1 MTISQT
7 PLFSDRLPAR
17 ISILLLGIGLCSAT
31 IAQSTVAGLEEV
43 IVSATRIPTD
53 WLKLPLAASQIDA
66 KQIHAARQAL
76 GLDESLAIVPGL
88 FFQNRYNF
96 AQDLRVS
103 IRGFGARANFGIR
116 GIKIYAD
123 DIPLTMPDGQGNVDS
138 IDLGSAERIEVIRGP
153 VSAIYGASSGGV
165 IQIFTQDGPDR
176 PTVSAS
182 ASAGAYGYRKAQLKA
197 GGQFGSWNAL
207 ANVSGTELDGYRDQ
221 SRFEQTLFNSKF
233 RYDFTDGASLTMVL
247 NAVDSPRA
255 DDPGALTAAEV
266 AANPRQAAPRSLQ
279 FDTGEALDQQQLGLA
294 WRKPLSA
301 SSGVLVR
308 AYGVSRTLVNRLA
321 FDINANGQGGS
332 VDLGREAGGLS
343 AQWSTSRDL
352 GDGRRNQ
359 LVLGLDLDAQRDLRE
374 RYINNRGQLGAL
386 TTRQD
391 EDVDARALF
400 IENAWGFSPQW
411 TLTLGAR
418 LDQMDYEVNDR
429 LAQGSTDGSGE
440 TDFSQFSPMIGVVY
454 AHSDLWNW
462 YGNISTAFD
471 PPAFSELAN
480 PDGPTGFNQNLEPQQ
495 ATNYEIGLRGLIRPD
510 WQYEL
515 ALFHI
520 DVSDE
525 IVPFELT
532 GSGQAFFRN
541 AGEST
546 HRGLEAATRME
557 LVENL
562 TASLSYTWLDLV
574 YDEFTEAG
582 IDRSGNQIPGVPE
595 HQLALDLAWQHDSGI
610 FAGWDALYVGSLQA
624 NNANTVE
631 TDAYLVS
638 NLRLGYRYEGES
650 WSFEPF
656 AGIYN
661 LFDEAYN
668 GNIRVNAAFGRY
680 YEPAPERNGY
690 AGLVLA
696 YRF

>member
-1 MTISQT
+1 MTVARHIQFSSRIFTGSIS
-7 PLFSDRLPAR
+7 
-17 ISILLLGIGLCSAT
+17 LLLSCFAFSAAL
-31 IAQSTVAGLEEV
+31 AQSNGEVLEEV

-53 WLKLPLAASQIDA
+53 WLQLPVAGSQIDA
-66 KQIHAARQAL
+66 RQIHAGRQAL
-76 GLDESLAIVPGL
+76 GLDEALAGVPGL

-96 AQDLRVS
+96 AQDLRIS

-153 VSAIYGASSGGV
+153 VSAIYGASGGGV

-197 GGQFGSWNAL
+197 GSQFGSWNAL
-207 ANVSGTELDGYRDQ
+207 ANISGTELDGYRDQ
-221 SRFEQTLFNSKF
+221 SRLEQTLFNSKF
-233 RYDFTDGASLTMVL
+233 RYDFTDGASLTIVL
-247 NAVDSPRA
+247 NAVDSPQA
-255 DDPGALTAAEV
+255 DDAGALTAAEV
-266 AANPRQAAPRSLQ
+266 AANPRQAAPRNLQ
-279 FDTGEALDQQQLGLA
+279 FNTGEALDQQQLGLA

-301 SSGVLVR
+301 NSEVLLR

-332 VDLGREAGGLS
+332 VDLAREAGGLS
-343 AQWSTSRDL
+343 AQWSNSNDL
-352 GDGRRNQ
+352 GEGRRNQ
-359 LVLGLDLDAQRDLRE
+359 LVFGLDLDAQRDLRE

-400 IENAWGFSPQW
+400 IENAWGFRPQW
-411 TLTLGAR
+411 TLTIGAR
-418 LDQMDYEVNDR
+418 LDQMDYVVNDR
-429 LAQGSTDGSGE
+429 LAQGSMDGSGE
-440 TDFSQFSPMIGVVY
+440 TDFSQFSPMAGLVY
-454 AHSDLWNW
+454 ARSDLWNW
-462 YGNISTAFD
+462 YGNVSTAFD

-495 ATNYEIGLRGLIRPD
+495 ATNYEIGLRGLIKPE

-520 DVSDE
+520 DVNDE

-546 HRGLEAATRME
+546 HQGLEAATRIE
-557 LVENL
+557 LMQGL

-582 IDRSGNQIPGVPE
+582 ADRSGNTIPGVPE
-595 HQLALDLAWQHDSGI
+595 HQLMLDLAWQHDSGF

-661 LFDEAYN
+661 LFDESYN

>member
-1 MTISQT
+1 M
-7 PLFSDRLPAR
+7 
-17 ISILLLGIGLCSAT
+17 
-31 IAQSTVAGLEEV
+31 AGDLEEV

-53 WLKLPLAASQIDA
+53 WLQLPVAGSLVDA
-66 KQIHAARQAL
+66 NQIHAGRQAL
-76 GLDESLAIVPGL
+76 GLDESLAMVPGL

-123 DIPLTMPDGQGNVDS
+123 DIPQTMPDGQGNVDS

-153 VSAIYGASSGGV
+153 VSAIYGASGGGV
-165 IQIFTQDGPDR
+165 IQIFTEDGPAR
-176 PTVSAS
+176 PTLSAT
-182 ASAGAYGYRKAQLKA
+182 ASLGAYGYYRGQLKA
-197 GGQFGSWNAL
+197 GGQFGGWNAL
-207 ANVSGTELDGYRDQ
+207 LNVSGTELDGYRDQ
-221 SRFEQTLFNSKF
+221 SRLEQTLLNSKF
-233 RYDFTDGASLTMVL
+233 RYDFADGASLTLVL
-247 NAVDSPRA
+247 NAVDSPQA

-266 AANPRQAAPRSLQ
+266 RANPRQAAPRNLQ

-294 WRKPLSA
+294 WRKPLSGN
-301 SSGVLVR
+301 SELLLR
-308 AYGVSRTLVNRLA
+308 AYGVSRNLVNRLP
-321 FDINANGQGGS
+321 FNINANGQGGS
-332 VDLGREAGGLS
+332 VDLARQAGGLT
-343 AQWSTSRDL
+343 AQWSSSSDL
-352 GDGRRNQ
+352 ADGRRNQ
-359 LVLGLDLDAQRDLRE
+359 LVLGMELDAQRDLRE
-374 RYINNRGQLGAL
+374 RYINNFGQLGDL

-400 IENAWGFSPQW
+400 IENAWGFRPQW

-418 LDQMDYEVNDR
+418 LDQMDYKVNDR
-429 LAQGSTDGSGE
+429 FAQGSTNGSGE
-440 TDFSQFSPMIGVVY
+440 SDFSQFSPMVGLVY
-454 AHSDLWNW
+454 ARNNRWNW

-471 PPAFSELAN
+471 PPAVSELAN

-515 ALFHI
+515 SLFHI

-541 AGEST
+541 AGSST
-546 HRGLEAATRME
+546 HQGLEAATRIE
-557 LVENL
+557 LMKGL
-562 TASLSYTWLDLV
+562 TASLSYTFLELV
-574 YDEFTEAG
+574 YDEFVEAG
-582 IDRSGNQIPGVPE
+582 VDRSGNTIPGVPE
-595 HQLALDLAWQHDSGI
+595 HQLMLDLAWQHDSGV

-638 NLRLGYRYEGES
+638 NLRIGYRHEGES
-650 WSFEPF
+650 WSFEPY

-661 LFDEAYN
+661 LFDESYN

-680 YEPAPERNGY
+680 YEPAPERNWY
-690 AGLVLA
+690 AGFTLV
-696 YRF
+696 YRY

>member
-1 MTISQT
+1 MG
-7 PLFSDRLPAR
+7 LMA
-17 ISILLLGIGLCSAT
+17 LLLCCAPWSAA
-31 IAQSTVAGLEEV
+31 IAQSTTAELEEV

-53 WLKLPLAASQIDA
+53 WLQLPVAGSRIDA
-66 KQIHAARQAL
+66 RQIHAGRQAL
-76 GLDESLAIVPGL
+76 GLDEALAVVPGL

-96 AQDLRVS
+96 AQDLRIS

-153 VSAIYGASSGGV
+153 VSAIYGASGGGV
-165 IQIFTQDGPDR
+165 IQIFTEDGPAR

-182 ASAGAYGYRKAQLKA
+182 ASLGAYGYQRAQLKA
-197 GGQFGSWNAL
+197 GGQFGGWNAL
-207 ANVSGTELDGYRDQ
+207 ANISGTELDGYRAQ

-233 RYDFTDGASLTMVL
+233 RYDFADGASLTMVL

-266 AANPRQAAPRSLQ
+266 KANPRQAAPRNLL

-294 WRKPLSA
+294 WRKPLSGN
-301 SSGVLVR
+301 SEFLFR
-308 AYGVSRTLVNRLA
+308 AYGVSRNLVNRLP
-321 FDINANGQGGS
+321 FNINANGQGGS
-332 VDLGREAGGLS
+332 VDLAREAGGLS
-343 AQWSTSRDL
+343 AQWSGSREL
-352 GDGRRNQ
+352 GMGRRNQ
-359 LVLGLDLDAQRDLRE
+359 LVFGLEVDAQRDLRE
-374 RYINNRGQLGAL
+374 RYINNLGQLGAL

-400 IENAWGFSPQW
+400 IENAWGFRPQW

-418 LDQMDYEVNDR
+418 LDQMEYEVRDR
-429 LAQGSTDGSGE
+429 LGTSSGQS
-440 TDFSQFSPMIGVVY
+440 DFSQFSPMVGLVY
-454 AHSDLWNW
+454 ARNDQWNW

-471 PPAFSELAN
+471 PPAISELAN

-495 ATNYEIGLRGLIRPD
+495 ATNYEIGLRGLIRPE

-515 ALFHI
+515 AVFHI
-520 DVSDE
+520 DVNDE

-541 AGEST
+541 AGSST
-546 HRGLEAATRME
+546 HQGLEAATRLE
-557 LVENL
+557 LTKGL
-562 TASLSYTWLDLV
+562 TASLSYTWLELI
-574 YDEFTEAG
+574 YDEFIEAG
-582 IDRSGNQIPGVPE
+582 TNYAGNTIPGVPE
-595 HQLALDLAWQHDSGI
+595 HQLMLDLAWQHDSGL

-638 NLRLGYRYEGES
+638 NLRIGYRREGDN
-650 WSFEPF
+650 WTFEPY

-661 LFDEAYN
+661 LFDESYN

-690 AGLVLA
+690 AGIQLGFR
-696 YRF
+696 Y

>member
-1 MTISQT
+1 M
-7 PLFSDRLPAR
+7 
-17 ISILLLGIGLCSAT
+17 SILLLGCGLCST
-31 IAQSTVAGLEEV
+31 TTAQSPSGDLEEV
-43 IVSATRIPTD
+43 IVSATRIPTH
-53 WLKLPLAASQIDA
+53 WLQLPLAASQIDA
-66 KQIHAARQAL
+66 RQIHAARQAL
-76 GLDESLAIVPGL
+76 GLDESLALVPGL

-123 DIPLTMPDGQGNVDS
+123 DIPQTMPDGQGNVDS
-138 IDLGSAERIEVIRGP
+138 IDLGSADRIEVIRGP

-165 IQIFTQDGPDR
+165 IRIFTADGPDR
-176 PTVSAS
+176 PALSAS
-182 ASAGAYGYRKAQLKA
+182 ASLGAYGYQRAQLKA
-197 GGQFGSWNAL
+197 GGQFGVFNAL
-207 ANVSGTELDGYRDQ
+207 VNVSGTELDGYRDQ
-221 SRFEQTLFNSKF
+221 SRLEQTLLNSKF
-233 RYDFTDGASLTMVL
+233 RYDFSDGASLTLVL
-247 NAVDSPRA
+247 NAVDSPQA

-266 AANPRQAAPRSLQ
+266 AANPRQAAPRNLQ

-294 WRKPLSA
+294 WRKPLST
-301 SSGVLVR
+301 SSGLLLR
-308 AYGVSRTLVNRLA
+308 AYGVSRNLVNRLP
-321 FDINANGQGGS
+321 FSINANGQGGS
-332 VDLGREAGGLS
+332 VDLAREAGGLS
-343 AQWSTSRDL
+343 AQWNASKDL
-352 GDGRRNQ
+352 GNGRQNQ
-359 LVLGLDLDAQRDLRE
+359 LVLGLELDAQRDLRE
-374 RYINNRGQLGAL
+374 RYANNLGQLGAL

-391 EDVDARALF
+391 EDVDAQALF
-400 IENAWGFSPQW
+400 IENAWTFRPQW

-418 LDQMDYEVNDR
+418 LDQMDYEIDDR
-429 LAQGSTDGSGE
+429 LAQGTVDGSGQI
-440 TDFSQFSPMIGVVY
+440 DFDQFSPMVGLVY
-454 AHSDLWNW
+454 ARNERWNW
-462 YGNISTAFD
+462 YGNISEAFD

-495 ATNYEIGLRGLIRPD
+495 ATNYEIGLRGLIRPE

-541 AGEST
+541 AGSST
-546 HRGLEAATRME
+546 HQGLEAATRIE

-582 IDRSGNQIPGVPE
+582 VDRSGNRIPGVPE
-595 HQLALDLAWQHDSGI
+595 HQLALDLAWQHDSGF
-610 FAGWDALYVGSLQA
+610 FAGWDTLYVGSLQA

-638 NLRLGYRYEGES
+638 NLRLGYRYQGES
-650 WSFEPF
+650 WSIEPF

-661 LFDEAYN
+661 LFDESYN

-680 YEPAPERNGY
+680 FEPAPERNAY
-690 AGLVLA
+690 AGIMLG
-696 YRF
+696 YRY

>member
-1 MTISQT
+1 M
-7 PLFSDRLPAR
+7 A
-17 ISILLLGIGLCSAT
+17 ILLLGFVLCSTAF
-31 IAQSTVAGLEEV
+31 AQSTAGELEEV

-123 DIPLTMPDGQGNVDS
+123 DIPQTMPDGQGNVDS
-138 IDLGSAERIEVIRGP
+138 IDLGSAERIDVIRGP

-165 IQIFTQDGPDR
+165 IQIYTEDGPDR
-176 PTVSAS
+176 PTLSAN
-182 ASAGAYGYRKAQLKA
+182 ASLGAYGYQRAQLKG
-197 GGQFGSWNAL
+197 GGQFGDWNAL
-207 ANVSGTELDGYRDQ
+207 VNVSGTELDGYRDQ

-266 AANPRQAAPRSLQ
+266 AANPRQAALRSLQ

-301 SSGVLVR
+301 NSGLLLR
-308 AYGVSRTLVNRLA
+308 AYGVSRNLVNRLP
-321 FDINANGQGGS
+321 FSINANGQGGS
-332 VDLGREAGGLS
+332 VDLAREAGGLG
-343 AQWSTSRDL
+343 AQWNTSQDL
-352 GDGRRNQ
+352 GNGRQNQ
-359 LVLGLDLDAQRDLRE
+359 LVLGLEFDAQRDLRE
-374 RYINNRGQLGAL
+374 RYANNLGQLGAL

-391 EDVDARALF
+391 EDVDAQALF
-400 IENAWGFSPQW
+400 IENAWTFSPQW

-429 LAQGSTDGSGE
+429 LAQGAVDGSGQ
-440 TDFSQFSPMIGVVY
+440 TDFDQFSPMVGLVY
-454 AHSDLWNW
+454 AHSERWNW
-462 YGNISTAFD
+462 YGNISEAFD

-520 DVSDE
+520 DVTDE

-532 GSGQAFFRN
+532 GSGQSFFRN
-541 AGEST
+541 AGSST
-546 HRGLEAATRME
+546 HQGLEASSRME
-557 LVENL
+557 LMKGL
-562 TASLSYTWLDLV
+562 TASLSYTWLEMT
-574 YDEFTEAG
+574 YDEFIEAG
-582 IDRSGNQIPGVPE
+582 VDHSGNTIPGVPE
-595 HQLALDLAWQHDSGI
+595 HQLMLDLAWQHDNGF

-638 NLRLGYRYEGES
+638 NLRLGYRYQGES

-661 LFDEAYN
+661 LFDESYN

-680 YEPAPERNGY
+680 YEPAPERNAY
-690 AGLVLA
+690 AGFQLD